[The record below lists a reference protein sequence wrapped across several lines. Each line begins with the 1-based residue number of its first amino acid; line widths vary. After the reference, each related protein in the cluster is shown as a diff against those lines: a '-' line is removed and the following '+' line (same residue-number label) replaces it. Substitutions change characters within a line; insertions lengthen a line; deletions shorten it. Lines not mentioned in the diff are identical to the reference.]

1 MVTFIATR
9 SCYFVTKLM
18 IVFIRG
24 QNSAG
29 CPVYCPGSF
38 TPNIEFVGHS
48 LCMTNVQFCMFCS
61 GIPTN
66 NIKIKHFMGSKI
78 KLNNLLKTWNII
90 FCPLQFSTEKL
101 LCCLK
106 WSRNTSLICCCLSM
120 NSQRHITH
128 RYWCSIVSAFFI
140 ILVIRV
146 LYKVIIMNHHHLID
160 LIQSNYLSIIKSVL
174 RFPPSPLYF
183 LVVVGI
189 N

>member
-1 MVTFIATR
+1 M
-9 SCYFVTKLM
+9 
-18 IVFIRG
+18 
-24 QNSAG
+24 
-29 CPVYCPGSF
+29 
-38 TPNIEFVGHS
+38 
-48 LCMTNVQFCMFCS
+48 CMTNVHFCMFCS

-101 LCCLK
+101 LCYLK
-106 WSRNTSLICCCLSM
+106 WSRNTSLICRCLSM
-120 NSQRHITH
+120 NFQRHITH
-128 RYWCSIVSAFFI
+128 RYWCSIVSAFFFI

-160 LIQSNYLSIIKSVL
+160 LIQPILNNNYLSIIKSVL
-174 RFPPSPLYF
+174 RLPSSPLYF